1 MATEKKKATRQSPKV
16 RMNAILVA
24 AREVFERQGYEKAT
38 VAEIADIVGVVEG
51 TVFSYFSSKRI
62 LVLNVMEQFYEE
74 VTALLSD
81 GIKGV
86 EGTRNQ
92 LHSVIWNHLNVVTK
106 YASLCRVI
114 LRESRGLDEVLS
126 KKVHDLNRQY
136 TSVIGD
142 VIQQGIAN
150 DEINPDTSPTLI
162 RTTIFGSIEHY
173 LWDSVDGDGN
183 VDTNKTAQQLTDLI
197 YNGIA
202 SSNSDVNKREV
213 NSLIKKLNKML

>member
-1 MATEKKKATRQSPKV
+1 MATEKKKATRQPPKV

-38 VAEIADIVGVVEG
+38 VAEIVGVVEG

-92 LHSVIWNHLNVVTK
+92 LHSIIWNHLNVVTK
-106 YASLCRVI
+106 NASLCRVI
-114 LRESRGLDEVLS
+114 LRESRLVA
-126 KKVHDLNRQY
+126 
-136 TSVIGD
+136 I
-142 VIQQGIAN
+142 
-150 DEINPDTSPTLI
+150 EIFRLLI
-162 RTTIFGSIEHY
+162 RP
-173 LWDSVDGDGN
+173 
-183 VDTNKTAQQLTDLI
+183 KLTPVTPTPI
-197 YNGIA
+197 Q
-202 SSNSDVNKREV
+202 R
-213 NSLIKKLNKML
+213 